1 MRILPICEF
10 TYSPKCFCNPKSIFM
25 MLPWST
31 HDMQRAVI
39 DQSESPNTHAPNE
52 VKQGNAPP
60 PCFTSYCKQGP
71 FSCSTYAT
79 FFAFLCFLL
88 VISLFKTVSTCSA
101 LVLFSVP
108 KCKKA
113 GMCQCV
119 LAKLRSGK
127 SSSALSCEFHVH
139 ESTIYIK

>member
-1 MRILPICEF
+1 
-10 TYSPKCFCNPKSIFM
+10 

-71 FSCSTYAT
+71 FSCSTYSHI
-79 FFAFLCFLL
+79 FCIFVLPVGDLKQSPS
-88 VISLFKTVSTCSA
+88 VVRYA

-127 SSSALSCEFHVH
+127 SSSALSCEFNVH
-139 ESTIYIK
+139 ESTIYIKRGVFKQKCT